1 MRELTTIISELISKK
16 REGDYWDF
24 KVEPH
29 DNCANL
35 LHDVLCL
42 ANSLHKGNKY
52 LIIGIADAD
61 RNYDIVGLT
70 RGQKNRK
77 NQADLIDFLRAIRF
91 AGEFRPEVELVTIE
105 IDDKDLDVVTVL
117 DRQQKPYY
125 LTQDYRHLG
134 RIVKANHIYTRIGD
148 TNTPIDN
155 SADLYH
161 VEKMWFQRFGLD
173 LIPMERF
180 KNLLLKPEEW
190 FKDIGNIR
198 YSYHKMFPEFR
209 IEFTEPQSMW
219 EPYCEFY
226 TNNLAY
232 MGNAL
237 FKYQGNE
244 LFKLVYIY
252 CDEMRIVLAE
262 PMTRLVRCRDR
273 ENWFY
278 CYDLSD
284 LDGIFLQ
291 FLGPPSLGQYSPVD
305 FSSRGGGAPF
315 LVFDNEDSIKQFILY
330 LEGHQAELD
339 RIAVKPVPRPFGQE
353 YRSIISLEF
362 LCKIKQVYNNLGITP
377 QQPYRM

>member
-1 MRELTTIISELISKK
+1 MRELATTISELINKK

-24 KVEPH
+24 KIGPH
-29 DNCANL
+29 DNCASL
-35 LHDVLCL
+35 LHDILCL
-42 ANSLHKGNKY
+42 ANSLHRGNKY

-61 RNYDIVGLT
+61 CNYDIVGLT
-70 RGQKNRK
+70 KGQQNRK
-77 NQADLIDFLRAIRF
+77 NQADLIDFLRAINF
-91 AGEFRPEVELVTIE
+91 AGECRPEVELVTIE
-105 IDDKDLDVVTVL
+105 IDGKEIDIVTILDSQL
-117 DRQQKPYY
+117 KPYW
-125 LTQDYRHLG
+125 LTKEYRHKTVFV
-134 RIVKANHIYTRIGD
+134 RANHIYTRTGD
-148 TNTPIDN
+148 TNTPIDK

-161 VEKMWFQRFGLD
+161 VEKMWFQRFGFD
-173 LIPMERF
+173 LTPMERF

-226 TNNLAY
+226 KNTLAY

-252 CDEMRIVLAE
+252 CDEMRIILAE
-262 PMTRLVRCRDR
+262 PMTKLVRCGNRQD
-273 ENWFY
+273 WFY

-284 LDGIFLQ
+284 IDGMFLQ
-291 FLGPPSLGQYSPVD
+291 FLRPESLGFYSPVD
-305 FSSRGGGAPF
+305 FSSRGGNAPF

-330 LEGHQAELD
+330 LEGHQTELD
-339 RIAVKPVPRPFGQE
+339 SITVDPVPRPFGQE
-353 YRSIISLEF
+353 YRSAISLEF
-362 LCKIKQVYNNLGITP
+362 LSKAKQMYYNLGITP
-377 QQPYRM
+377 HRPYRM